1 MSRDTVLF
9 KVGDDLMNYIYML
22 GFKHQI
28 NPTTH
33 KRYYKNRKGNQ
44 IRVDFKRKEVALLN
58 RKGYL
63 VLKVKQIS
71 LSEINQ
77 FAKMEMPSSEGIS

>member
-1 MSRDTVLF
+1 MSRDTVLY
-9 KVGDDLMNYIYML
+9 KVGDNLMNYIYML

-44 IRVDFKRKEVALLN
+44 LRVDFKRKEIALLD
-58 RKGYL
+58 RSGYL
-63 VLKVKQIS
+63 ISKTKQIA